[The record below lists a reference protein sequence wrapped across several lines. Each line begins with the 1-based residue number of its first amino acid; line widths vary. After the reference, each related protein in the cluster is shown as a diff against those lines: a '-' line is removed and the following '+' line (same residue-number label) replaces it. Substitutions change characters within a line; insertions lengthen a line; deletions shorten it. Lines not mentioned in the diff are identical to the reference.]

1 MTEGLLVTL
10 CNCVVF
16 RAYLQL
22 SPVLLE
28 VRLFPSRG
36 RGPRVVRKRGVEYH
50 PRRPRRA
57 CKGLTCAMKPH
68 HRQLLAYQRQLTE
81 GKQITAKLDSRMSRL
96 EQVQP

>member
-1 MTEGLLVTL
+1 MPSGG
-10 CNCVVF
+10 
-16 RAYLQL
+16 RI
-22 SPVLLE
+22 SPS
-28 VRLFPSRG
+28 P
-36 RGPRVVRKRGVEYH
+36 
-50 PRRPRRA
+50 PRRA

>member
-36 RGPRVVRKRGVEYH
+36 RGPSGWQKGGRISPSPPAARV
-50 PRRPRRA
+50 
-57 CKGLTCAMKPH
+57 LTCAMKPH

>member
-1 MTEGLLVTL
+1 MTVLKLVERPWPER
-10 CNCVVF
+10 F
-16 RAYLQL
+16 AWD
-22 SPVLLE
+22 
-28 VRLFPSRG
+28 G
-36 RGPRVVRKRGVEYH
+36 RGVEYH

>member
-28 VRLFPSRG
+28 DCSHRESWGG
-36 RGPRVVRKRGVEYH
+36 RYH